1 LPELFFR
8 ERIFGL
14 DDLMQRSRNSSFV
27 PIALLLCLGCSSY
40 GLKETGYR
48 ASASSR
54 PVKGL
59 EPVAIM
65 AQGKLG
71 SSALN
76 RPTGIAMDFQ
86 GNIFISD
93 TGNDRVVK
101 CDDQGRFLAE
111 TGGFGSGAGEF
122 NRPAYI
128 ATDNG
133 LNLYVV
139 DAQNKRIQRL
149 DRNLNFISAID
160 IPGDQD
166 LPGLGLPEGIALTPS
181 GGILV
186 SDIEGDLL
194 IELSGFSEYK
204 TAYGGFGEAE
214 GGLRDPLGVFVDRN
228 GDIYVA
234 DSRNDRVA
242 VFDQF
247 GNFLRSLGEKLLK
260 GPAGVTVSR
269 NGSVYVANHG
279 GNSLAVLGSEGDLI
293 AEYGKLERGLMSLS
307 GPTDLEFGPKGKI
320 FLVDSGNHRVVV
332 FEVLR

>member
-1 LPELFFR
+1 M
-8 ERIFGL
+8 
-14 DDLMQRSRNSSFV
+14 MQRSSNSSFL
-27 PIALLLCLGCSSY
+27 PIALLLFLACSSY
-40 GLKETGYR
+40 GVKNTDYR
-48 ASASSR
+48 VSASSR

-59 EPVAIM
+59 KPVAIM
-65 AQGKLG
+65 AAGKLG

-76 RPTGIAMDFQ
+76 RPTGIAVDFQ

-101 CDDQGRFLAE
+101 CDGQGRFLAE

-149 DRNLNFISAID
+149 DRDLNFISAIE
-160 IPGDQD
+160 IKEDQD
-166 LPGLGLPEGIALTPS
+166 FAGLGLPEGIALTPS
-181 GGILV
+181 GEMVV
-186 SDIEGDLL
+186 SDVEGDLL
-194 IELSGFSEYK
+194 IELSSFSEYK
-204 TAYGGFGEAE
+204 TAYGGFGEME

-247 GNFLRSLGEKLLK
+247 GNFLRSLGEKALN
-260 GPAGVTVSR
+260 GPAGVTVGR
-269 NGSVYVANHG
+269 DGSVYVANHG
-279 GNSLAVLGSEGDLI
+279 GNSLAVLGPEGDLI
-293 AEYGKLERGLMSLS
+293 AEYGGLEQGIMSLS
-307 GPTDLEFGPKGKI
+307 GPTDLEFGPEGKL

-332 FEVLR
+332 FEVVR